1 MSSLFAPAPP
11 PPTRLGRYR
20 QLAPRAAIHV
30 SPLVLGGMSIGT
42 QWAQHGFGAMDKD
55 SSFKLLDAYFDAGG
69 NFIDTASNYQ
79 EGTSEELIGE
89 WAETRGVRDQLIL
102 ATKYTNNY
110 VSRDKSIKHRVNYM
124 GNNLKN
130 LKLSL
135 EASLEKLRTTY
146 VDILYLHYW
155 DLHTSMEEVMD
166 GLHNMVVQGKVLY
179 LGVSDVPAWLVVKA
193 NDYARSNGKTPFV
206 VYQAPYSVLQ
216 RDIEREILP
225 MCRYEGAPPAPRRG
239 LALTLWNVLA
249 GGHIRT
255 DEEEERRR
263 QTGENGRTT
272 LGPWERTPDEKK
284 MCDALGVVAQQVGAK
299 SITAV
304 AIAYTMHKAPFVF
317 PIIGGR
323 KVEHLQANIEAL
335 SIRLSDEQIKQLE
348 SALPF
353 DKGFPNNILGSWGD
367 DYPFL
372 LKAHA
377 TFDKQPLLP
386 PITPSVD

>member
-20 QLAPRAAIHV
+20 QP
-30 SPLVLGGMSIGT
+30 
-42 QWAQHGFGAMDKD
+42 AMDKD

-89 WAETRGVRDQLIL
+89 WAETTGVRDQLIL

-155 DLHTSMEEVMD
+155 GLHTSMEEVMD
-166 GLHNMVVQGKVLY
+166 GLHNMVVQGKVLH
-179 LGVSDVPAWLVVKA
+179 LGISDVPAWLVVKA

-206 VYQAPYSVLQ
+206 IYQAPYSVLQ

-225 MCRYEGAPPAPRRG
+225 MCRYEG

-249 GGHIRT
+249 AGHIRT
-255 DEEEERRR
+255 DDKEERRR
-263 QTGENGRTT
+263 RTGAPSWARGSALRTRRRCAT
-272 LGPWERTPDEKK
+272 RLGSCSASRREEHHRRYTQRSF
-284 MCDALGVVAQQVGAK
+284 CVARHAHFLRAFE
-299 SITAV
+299 SV
-304 AIAYTMHKAPFVF
+304 AIPYTMHKAPFVF

-335 SIRLSDEQIKQLE
+335 SIRLSDERISQLE
-348 SALPF
+348 SVLPF
-353 DKGFPNNILGSWGD
+353 DKGFPNNILGSYSD

-372 LKAHA
+372 LKVHA
-377 TFDKQPLLP
+377 TSDKQPLLS